1 MPTESED
8 RAMQELTNDDIRALA
23 KAANLNIDDPEL
35 TDVNYSLN
43 AMLEAMDAIDVPGV
57 NAVEPLAVIT
67 SNTEASQ

>member
-1 MPTESED
+1 
-8 RAMQELTNDDIRALA
+8 MQELTNDDIRALA

>member
-1 MPTESED
+1 
-8 RAMQELTNDDIRALA
+8 MQELTNDDIRALA

-43 AMLEAMDAIDVPGV
+43 AMLEAMAAIDVPGV

>member
-57 NAVEPLAVIT
+57 NAVEPLAIIT

>member
-1 MPTESED
+1 
-8 RAMQELTNDDIRALA
+8 MQELTNDDIRALA

-57 NAVEPLAVIT
+57 NAVEPLAIIT